1 MIKYLLILCMMI
13 SLFLGGALFG
23 INQASENH
31 TDQPDAPILSEE
43 SLLEGQAEKNDMFEG
58 PVVGIPVET
67 PLPDKGQYPAHGSVQ
82 IAELLGTGISKLYDI
97 VITTAAN
104 IVEPLF

>member
-1 MIKYLLILCMMI
+1 MKYLLILCMMI
-13 SLFLGGALFG
+13 SLFLGGAFFG

-31 TDQPDAPILSEE
+31 ADEPDIPVLSKE
-43 SLLEGQAEKNDMFEG
+43 SLLERQAEKNDMFEG

-67 PLPDKGQYPAHGSVQ
+67 PFPDKGQYPAHASVQ
-82 IAELLGTGISKLYDI
+82 IAELLGTGISKVYDI